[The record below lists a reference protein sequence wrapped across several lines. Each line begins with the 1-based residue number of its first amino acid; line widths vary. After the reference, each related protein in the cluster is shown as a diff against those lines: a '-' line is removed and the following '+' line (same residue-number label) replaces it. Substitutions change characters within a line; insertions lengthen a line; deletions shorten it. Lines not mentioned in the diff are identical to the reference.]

1 MVLKICVQKLGF
13 SSNNQRIICTFTNYS
28 DKSTKTGQKNK
39 QYSKPK
45 IMRNLFTA
53 SVFALLFIGLPA
65 NAQKRSLAEAAK
77 VATVFFHA
85 EEVDAMQMKEEEGS
99 RRLQKKVMDYT
110 SDAYYMFRNKEDNRL
125 VVISGDQRM
134 QSILGYTDNAIEDNM
149 MPDGLAELLTTYKRQ
164 YAALSPD

>member
-1 MVLKICVQKLGF
+1 MYFRKLF
-13 SSNNQRIICTFTNYS
+13 RQIYENRT
-28 DKSTKTGQKNK
+28 KNK

-77 VATVFFHA
+77 VATGFFHA

-149 MPDGLAELLTTYKRQ
+149 MPDGLAERQIVRQ
-164 YAALSPD
+164 YANQT

>member
-1 MVLKICVQKLGF
+1 MYFRKLF
-13 SSNNQRIICTFTNYS
+13 RQIYENRT
-28 DKSTKTGQKNK
+28 KNK

-77 VATVFFHA
+77 VATGFFHA
-85 EEVDAMQMKEEEGS
+85 EEVDAMQMKEEGS
-99 RRLQKKVMDYT
+99 RRLLKKVMDYT

-164 YAALSPD
+164 YAALRQNANQT